1 MANKQEQEQEKEQ
14 LLQHPKLWRARHL
27 AAQQLDEQQNSIATG
42 FDELNACLPGGG
54 WPDSALME
62 VMLPSAGV
70 GELRLFIPA
79 LKALSQ
85 QQDRWLAWINP
96 PFIPYAPALRSLG
109 VDINKILLVH
119 PKDHKDALWATE
131 KACKSGTCSTVFAW
145 LDESQLTFK
154 DTQRLQIAAKQ
165 GNTLSCLFR
174 PQNEQP
180 SMAELRLSVRAMS
193 TDQLHLDITKR
204 RGGWPIPGLTL
215 PLAKN
220 TGSQHPKAE
229 QIEEQL
235 ALWREVQQLETLT
248 PEPVTV
254 ANIARPHVGLE
265 QQPVPVH

>member
-1 MANKQEQEQEKEQ
+1 MGPG
-14 LLQHPKLWRARHL
+14 LGL
-27 AAQQLDEQQNSIATG
+27 APGGLAPYHVRPRVSMDLGAS
-42 FDELNACLPGGG
+42 LPGANPLPGPIQLQANSPPG
-54 WPDSALME
+54 QIALDKIQKTH
-62 VMLPSAGV
+62 LH
-70 GELRLFIPA
+70 LHFNLFIPA

-96 PFIPYAPALRSLG
+96 PFSPYAPALRTLG

-193 TDQLHLDITKR
+193 TDQ
-204 RGGWPIPGLTL
+204 
-215 PLAKN
+215 
-220 TGSQHPKAE
+220 
-229 QIEEQL
+229 
-235 ALWREVQQLETLT
+235 
-248 PEPVTV
+248 
-254 ANIARPHVGLE
+254 
-265 QQPVPVH
+265 